1 MQLSTVNV
9 SLFLENNE
17 EVMSEHPLALANG
30 NADIGLEKIKMSC
43 CKYSAYILYGATRV
57 SSGLQRNDSMISV

>member
-1 MQLSTVNV
+1 MN
-9 SLFLENNE
+9 
-17 EVMSEHPLALANG
+17 EHPLALANG